1 MMSSN
6 EVKRRS
12 YTSHL
17 STAINKLQAEI
28 TSKVLDEAKIKSL
41 LEQVETKFARVQD
54 IVDTLQAEMDN
65 EALEAVTEKIDI
77 LENQVID
84 IKVTA
89 ETLLEKMK
97 TPAKA
102 EPSPAQPPQSPIQPP
117 SPIQVQLPVQPSV
130 KLPDIKLLE
139 FNGEEEQFPMFID
152 QFTAIIDNN
161 PQLTDVEKFGYLRGA
176 AKVDIIQYFPMTKE
190 NYKPALARLKQ
201 EYGDND
207 MIAKKTS

>member
-1 MMSSN
+1 MSSN

-17 STAINKLQAEI
+17 STAMNKLQAEI
-28 TSKVLDEAKIKSL
+28 TSKVLDESKIKSL

-54 IVDTLQAEMDN
+54 IVDTLQAEMEDDV
-65 EALEAVTEKIDI
+65 LEADIEKMDT
-77 LENQVID
+77 LENQVIE

-89 ETLLEKMK
+89 ETILEKMK
-97 TPAKA
+97 AKA
-102 EPSPAQPPQSPIQPP
+102 EPSPAQPPQSPAQPP
-117 SPIQVQLPVQPSV
+117 LPIQVQLPIQPAV

-139 FNGEEEQFPMFID
+139 FNGEEEQFPSFID

-161 PQLTDVEKFGYLRGA
+161 PQLTDIEKFGYLRGA
-176 AKVDIIQYFPMTKE
+176 AKVDIIQYFPMTEE

-207 MIAKKTS
+207 MITLKST